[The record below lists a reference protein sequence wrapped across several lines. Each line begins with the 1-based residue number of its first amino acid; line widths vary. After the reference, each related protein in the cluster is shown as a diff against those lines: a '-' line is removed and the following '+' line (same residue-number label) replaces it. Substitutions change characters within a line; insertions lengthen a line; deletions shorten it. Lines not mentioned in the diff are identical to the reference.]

1 MSCIWKLVCFAKFP
15 LFFCSNNFI
24 YFILLATLLSV
35 QDLDS
40 LTRVQSRA
48 PAVEVQ
54 SLNHW
59 TTREALQSFLIHLL
73 ILVVCFGKK
82 ILRNLQSSINRP
94 LPLPFIIS
102 ALSLFSLL
110 WTGANI
116 LLCSESWGENV
127 QLSTVK
133 YEAS

>member
-1 MSCIWKLVCFAKFP
+1 M
-15 LFFCSNNFI
+15 
-24 YFILLATLLSV
+24 

-40 LTRVQSRA
+40 LTRVQSCA

-82 ILRNLQSSINRP
+82 ILRNLQSSNNRS

-110 WTGANI
+110 
-116 LLCSESWGENV
+116 
-127 QLSTVK
+127 
-133 YEAS
+133 

>member
-1 MSCIWKLVCFAKFP
+1 MAKVGRVSP
-15 LFFCSNNFI
+15 FFCSNNFI
-24 YFILLATLLSV
+24 YLLFYFLATLLSM

-54 SLNHW
+54 SLNRW

-82 ILRNLQSSINRP
+82 NP
-94 LPLPFIIS
+94 KES
-102 ALSLFSLL
+102 AV
-110 WTGANI
+110 I
-116 LLCSESWGENV
+116 
-127 QLSTVK
+127 
-133 YEAS
+133 Y